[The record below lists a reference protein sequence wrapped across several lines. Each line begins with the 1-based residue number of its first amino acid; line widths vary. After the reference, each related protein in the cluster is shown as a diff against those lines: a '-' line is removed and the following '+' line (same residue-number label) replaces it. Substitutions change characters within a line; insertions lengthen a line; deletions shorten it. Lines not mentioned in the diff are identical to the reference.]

1 MKLIAKRPVLYLGRM
16 YPEGAALPANNP
28 AMVAAWLRAG
38 SAKDVSNLNTMPPM
52 EDVSSLDTSD
62 DMEPT
67 AEELAASSDYPKV
80 EDADMVSNLDTAKE
94 QQPGAEEPDKSEDT
108 AAASNLDAPVAET
121 REKLMEHTKDELEA
135 MVQERGL
142 TAPRGATKA
151 LLVELLLQPPAEEDE
166 D

>member
-38 SAKDVSNLNTMPPM
+38 SAVDVSVLHVTKTVAAVSNLDAVPPVENVSNLNTAPPV

-62 DMEPT
+62 EP
-67 AEELAASSDYPKV
+67 
-80 EDADMVSNLDTAKE
+80 
-94 QQPGAEEPDKSEDT
+94 QPGTQEPGEAEDT
-108 AAASNLDAPVAET
+108 AAAET
-121 REKLMEHTKDELEA
+121 WEELMEHTKDELEA

-142 TAPRGATKA
+142 TAPRSATKA